1 MRVDWQAAME
11 RVKAALMRRGRTTH
25 DADDLVQEAW
35 IRLASYDTAGA
46 VARPEAFLMRV
57 ALNLSIDAHRSRL
70 SRGEEVML
78 DDVVLIDT
86 APTPEAVVLA
96 RERNARLSVCL
107 ARLGGKTCDIFLA
120 HRVEGLSYKEI
131 ADRHQVSI
139 STIEKHVA
147 KALLQVTGWMEGW

>member
-1 MRVDWQAAME
+1 
-11 RVKAALMRRGRTTH
+11 
-25 DADDLVQEAW
+25 
-35 IRLASYDTAGA
+35 
-46 VARPEAFLMRV
+46 
-57 ALNLSIDAHRSRL
+57 
-70 SRGEEVML
+70 
-78 DDVVLIDT
+78 
-86 APTPEAVVLA
+86 LA

-107 ARLGGKTCDIFLA
+107 ARHSGKTCEIFLA